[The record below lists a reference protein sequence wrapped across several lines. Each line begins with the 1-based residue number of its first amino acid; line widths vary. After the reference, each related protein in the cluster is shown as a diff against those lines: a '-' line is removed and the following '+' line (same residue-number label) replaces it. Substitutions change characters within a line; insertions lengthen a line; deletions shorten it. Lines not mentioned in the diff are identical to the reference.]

1 MNIKRWSGV
10 VALLAITIRMLF
22 AQSQIDFREQT
33 NVRAEHRFTQDF
45 AIALMGAAIL
55 TNDVQELGF
64 AYLDG
69 GLSYRITPNL
79 AVNANY
85 RLLLRRNLF
94 NAYDRRHVL
103 YADLDYSKGLPGPWM
118 LTGTLR
124 VQVQFYNHL
133 FSEGP
138 RPPNCYLRT
147 RAGLR
152 YKINYY
158 WQPFAETELFTPLF
172 RPQKPWPDQI
182 RASLGIAHV
191 FNRFVR
197 VEIYEQLQQEI
208 NSNSH
213 NIFFLT
219 AINWGLRF

>member
-1 MNIKRWSGV
+1 MNMNIKRWSGV

-103 YADLDYSKGLPGPWM
+103 
-118 LTGTLR
+118 
-124 VQVQFYNHL
+124 
-133 FSEGP
+133 
-138 RPPNCYLRT
+138 
-147 RAGLR
+147 
-152 YKINYY
+152 
-158 WQPFAETELFTPLF
+158 
-172 RPQKPWPDQI
+172 
-182 RASLGIAHV
+182 
-191 FNRFVR
+191 
-197 VEIYEQLQQEI
+197 
-208 NSNSH
+208 
-213 NIFFLT
+213 
-219 AINWGLRF
+219 